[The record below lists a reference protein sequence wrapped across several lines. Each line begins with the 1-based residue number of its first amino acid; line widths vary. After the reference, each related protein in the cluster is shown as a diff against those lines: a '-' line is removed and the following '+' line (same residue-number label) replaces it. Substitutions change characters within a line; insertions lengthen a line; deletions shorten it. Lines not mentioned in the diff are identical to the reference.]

1 MPRKVKVYD
10 LSQNNG
16 EAGKVRALNKL
27 MECDEYRIES
37 AIVFDDDAMD
47 VVGKV
52 FYAPIYMV
60 MFLKKD
66 SHPANMIY
74 DVGKP
79 LEL

>member
-1 MPRKVKVYD
+1 
-10 LSQNNG
+10 
-16 EAGKVRALNKL
+16 

>member
-1 MPRKVKVYD
+1 MPDRTKIFFSNTAKWKYYNTV
-10 LSQNNG
+10 
-16 EAGKVRALNKL
+16 
-27 MECDEYRIES
+27 
-37 AIVFDDDAMD
+37 VFDDDAMD

-66 SHPANMIY
+66 SLPANMIY
-74 DVGKP
+74 DIGKP